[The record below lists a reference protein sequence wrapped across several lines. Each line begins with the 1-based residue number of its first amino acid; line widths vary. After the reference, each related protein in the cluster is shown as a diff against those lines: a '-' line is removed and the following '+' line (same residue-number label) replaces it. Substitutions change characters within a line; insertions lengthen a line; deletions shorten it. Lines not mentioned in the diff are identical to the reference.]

1 MTLLSTDVYILSELL
16 NSTLFWEF
24 LLFIVQVEYSKQ
36 LIYNKQDDFHFQ
48 DGFIYVEP
56 KP

>member
-36 LIYNKQDDFHFQ
+36 LIYNKQDDFHCS
-48 DGFIYVEP
+48 FIYVEP